1 MGFHSRR
8 TIYTCE
14 HLCNN
19 NGKHYTHIMVDFD
32 PKELLNSKRIFKSAT
47 PKYDLSW
54 YVKWIASVFVLI
66 GMSVRGVPDMAF
78 FDMIFSTIGVGL
90 WLWVAIL
97 WQDRALIL
105 LNGIGLAFLFNNL
118 IRFFAGV

>member
-1 MGFHSRR
+1 LSVWKKWM
-8 TIYTCE
+8 
-14 HLCNN
+14 
-19 NGKHYTHIMVDFD
+19 DFD
-32 PKELLNSKRIFKSAT
+32 PKELKNSKRIFKSAT

-66 GMSVRGVPDMAF
+66 GMSMRGIPELAFLDMS
-78 FDMIFSTIGVGL
+78 FSMIGVGL

-105 LNGIGLAFLFNNL
+105 LNGIGLGFLINNMIKFL
-118 IRFFAGV
+118 VGY

>member
-1 MGFHSRR
+1 MGFYSWRP
-8 TIYTCE
+8 IYTCK
-14 HLCNN
+14 HLCTN
-19 NGKHYTHIMVDFD
+19 NGEYNTYTMVDFD

-66 GMSVRGVPDMAF
+66 GMSVRGVPDLAF
-78 FDMIFSTIGVGL
+78 FDMIFSIVGVGL

-105 LNGIGLAFLFNNL
+105 LNGIGLAFLFNNM
-118 IRFFAGV
+118 IRFIVGV

>member
-1 MGFHSRR
+1 MGLHSWNP
-8 TIYTCE
+8 IYTRKLHNDGDC
-14 HLCNN
+14 
-19 NGKHYTHIMVDFD
+19 TMVDFD
-32 PKELLNSKRIFKSAT
+32 PKELQNSKRIFKSAT

-54 YVKWIASVFVLI
+54 YVKWIASVFVLV

-78 FDMIFSTIGVGL
+78 FDMIFSVIGVGL